1 MITKM
6 LPVPVAAATRLATIG
21 MIDWPMRLAMV
32 RSEFAVPMAPPL
44 AMASTPAMLAV
55 IEMLNAKSGDRNG
68 GVQER
73 QRQWKSQERIGNGAD
88 ERAGQRERDAA
99 KGNMQPR
106 IYQP

>member
-44 AMASTPAMLAV
+44 AMVSTPAMLAV
-55 IEMLNAKSGDRNG
+55 IEMLKANPATAMAAYNTGSGNGKAKS
-68 GVQER
+68 
-73 QRQWKSQERIGNGAD
+73 A
-88 ERAGQRERDAA
+88 
-99 KGNMQPR
+99 
-106 IYQP
+106 